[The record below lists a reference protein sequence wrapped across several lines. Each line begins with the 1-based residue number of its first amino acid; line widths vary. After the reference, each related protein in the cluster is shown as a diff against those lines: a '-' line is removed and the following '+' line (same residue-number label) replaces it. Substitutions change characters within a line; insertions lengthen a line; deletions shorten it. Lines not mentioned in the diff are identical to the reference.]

1 MFGNHVESI
10 LYLRGQKA
18 RKLQNEAASNTICMC
33 IYTYTKMAYKG
44 LNSSPGVFLLSAFTA
59 NLASFLVVKADLKAG
74 FSNVR
79 EAIAQHKTIAM
90 SRGFSPHN
98 WFAHAYPNYVHTVP
112 VVESLEDMGRKLV
125 TGTYDSALLAKF
137 EIDKLR
143 HDPEV
148 NPKCTLRHVGDPVLT
163 TQGGW
168 VVFQDME
175 THCTLLVREVLAIWF
190 LRLEMEGRLRQI
202 VGNSI
207 RRDDGCPEARKK
219 DDDDLKPLHVQNVLG
234 ILILHGL
241 GMLVAL
247 VFWRVQA
254 ARTSQSESS
263 ITP

>member
-1 MFGNHVESI
+1 M
-10 LYLRGQKA
+10 
-18 RKLQNEAASNTICMC
+18 
-33 IYTYTKMAYKG
+33 
-44 LNSSPGVFLLSAFTA
+44 
-59 NLASFLVVKADLKAG
+59 
-74 FSNVR
+74 R

-125 TGTYDSALLAKF
+125 TGTYDSALLAKV

-148 NPKCTLRHVGDPVLT
+148 NPKCTLTHVGDPVLT

-190 LRLEMEGRLRQI
+190 LRLEMDGKLRQM
-202 VGNSI
+202 VGDSI
-207 RRDDGCPEARKK
+207 RQDEGCSKVLQK
-219 DDDDLKPLHVQNVLG
+219 DDDDMTPLRVQNVLG
-234 ILILHGL
+234 ILVLHGL
-241 GMLVAL
+241 GVLVAVVL
-247 VFWRVQA
+247 WCMRGGWK
-254 ARTSQSESS
+254 SQSESS
-263 ITP
+263 IAEDAVSV